1 MNEKPE
7 NQENEVDALLLQDGD
22 APNSSLS
29 ERRNPRI
36 YAKTELVQKLVKM
49 GVPDDTQAIGAA
61 INSLAEIATNL
72 GLAVIPDASDAVIL
86 EKALADRLDT
96 LNRTNMLLQQ
106 TLLELGA
113 VNEYR
118 SLFLNFKNLAKGG

>member
-7 NQENEVDALLLQDGD
+7 NDEFDQDALLLQDGET
-22 APNSSLS
+22 PNTSLS

-36 YAKTELVQKLVKM
+36 YAKTELVHRLVKL
-49 GVPDDTQAIGAA
+49 GVPDDTQAIGSA

-72 GLAVIPDASDAVIL
+72 GLAVIPDATDAVIL
-86 EKALADRLDT
+86 ERALADRLDT
-96 LNRTNMLLQQ
+96 LNRTNLLLFQ
-106 TLLELGA
+106 TLTELGA

-118 SLFLNFKNLAKGG
+118 SMFLNFKNLVKGA